1 MGRDELVLPEPHA
14 GALPATPEVLHGAAT
29 AGAPAGSVPLRALR
43 AVAAVAAEGSVARA
57 ALVLHLS
64 NAAVTR
70 AVQGAEAQLGLALF
84 ERGPRGMVP
93 TAAGGV
99 LVLRVARA
107 LAALQVAAEGLRER
121 GAPAAVA
128 SLPRLAN
135 DGLLQA
141 LVARALHPSEAAAS
155 AAVGLSQPAL
165 HQALRR
171 LEHAAKLPLF
181 ERTRQGVRLNEAGEW
196 LLVRAKLA
204 LAELRIGHEE
214 VARWRGLGEAQV
226 AIGALPMA
234 CGVLVPQAVA
244 RALGRWAALRMDVK
258 DGTYESLARLLREA
272 EIDLMVGPLRGPAVA
287 ADLVEETLYVDRF
300 VAVVR
305 RGHPLLQTGR
315 PASLAQLARY
325 PWIGPLPGT
334 PAHGVV
340 ERLLA
345 QTGGAVPTVS
355 LRSHCT
361 TVLRSVLLAGDHVA
375 LASPWQLHAEVQ
387 AGQLALASG
396 PLPGTERAI
405 GITQRRGALAS
416 SAAQGLLASL
426 RETAT
431 EMQRRLPS

>member
-1 MGRDELVLPEPHA
+1 MGRDELALPELEPLA
-14 GALPATPEVLHGAAT
+14 QASQASQASPEALQPTTLQSAA
-29 AGAPAGSVPLRALR
+29 VPLRALR
-43 AVAAVAAEGSVARA
+43 AVAAVAGEGSVSRA
-57 ALVLHLS
+57 ALALHLS

-93 TAAGGV
+93 TPAGDA
-99 LVLRVARA
+99 LVLRVSRA
-107 LAALQVAAEGLRER
+107 LAALQSAADGLRER

-128 SLPRLAN
+128 SLPRLAS
-135 DGLLQA
+135 DALLQA
-141 LVARALHPSEAAAS
+141 LVARAQHPSEAAAS

-171 LEHAAKLPLF
+171 LEHTAKMPLF
-181 ERTRQGVRLNEAGEW
+181 ERTRQGVRFNEAGEW
-196 LLVRAKLA
+196 LLVQAKLA

-214 VARWRGLGEAQV
+214 VARWRGQGDAQV

-234 CGVLVPQAVA
+234 TGALVPQAVA
-244 RALGRWAALRMDVK
+244 LALGQWPALRMSVK

-272 EIDLMVGPLRGPAVA
+272 EIDLMVGPLRGEAVA

-305 RGHPLLQTGR
+305 RGHPLMQSGGH
-315 PASLAQLARY
+315 ASLAQLARY

-340 ERLLA
+340 ERLLTR
-345 QTGGAVPTVS
+345 TGGSVPTVS

-361 TVLRSVLLAGDHVA
+361 TVVRSVLLAGDHVA
-375 LASPWQLHAEVQ
+375 LVSPWQLQAEVQ
-387 AGQLALASG
+387 AGLLAFASA
-396 PLPGTERAI
+396 PLPDTERAI

-416 SAAQGLLASL
+416 SASQGLLTAL
-426 RETAT
+426 RHVAA
-431 EMQRRLPS
+431 EMLTDA

>member
-1 MGRDELVLPEPHA
+1 
-14 GALPATPEVLHGAAT
+14 
-29 AGAPAGSVPLRALR
+29 
-43 AVAAVAAEGSVARA
+43 
-57 ALVLHLS
+57 
-64 NAAVTR
+64 
-70 AVQGAEAQLGLALF
+70 
-84 ERGPRGMVP
+84 
-93 TAAGGV
+93 
-99 LVLRVARA
+99 
-107 LAALQVAAEGLRER
+107 
-121 GAPAAVA
+121 
-128 SLPRLAN
+128 
-135 DGLLQA
+135 
-141 LVARALHPSEAAAS
+141 
-155 AAVGLSQPAL
+155 
-165 HQALRR
+165 
-171 LEHAAKLPLF
+171 
-181 ERTRQGVRLNEAGEW
+181 
-196 LLVRAKLA
+196 
-204 LAELRIGHEE
+204 
-214 VARWRGLGEAQV
+214 
-226 AIGALPMA
+226 
-234 CGVLVPQAVA
+234 
-244 RALGRWAALRMDVK
+244 
-258 DGTYESLARLLREA
+258 
-272 EIDLMVGPLRGPAVA
+272 
-287 ADLVEETLYVDRF
+287 
-300 VAVVR
+300 VVR
-305 RGHPLLQTGR
+305 RGHPLLRTGR